1 MNHSVITFAHR
12 GARLEYPENTLRA
25 FRRARE
31 LGASGLES
39 DVWLSADG
47 EVVCTHDATVRSG
60 VRRVRVE
67 KATAVD
73 LARLE
78 VPRLAD
84 VYDELGTDYDFSID
98 VKTPEAAA
106 PLVDVARKFGALERL
121 WVCSPD
127 LELLVGLRP
136 EPAVRLVHSTSKRA
150 VGVLERHAHDLSE
163 AGIDAMNMHHTEW
176 SAGLVSL
183 FHRFGVRAFAWDA
196 QEVRHLRAMLRMEID
211 GVYCDRPDRM
221 VATVGE
227 WTAGPMLEER

>member
-176 SAGLVSL
+176 SAGLVKRGAS
-183 FHRFGVRAFAWDA
+183 
-196 QEVRHLRAMLRMEID
+196 
-211 GVYCDRPDRM
+211 
-221 VATVGE
+221 
-227 WTAGPMLEER
+227 